1 MAARFNKHF
10 EVEIF
15 GSCVLKASVDRVSV
29 DTIDRYADRQSAD
42 ISTDTRAICRPRLG
56 RVSVD
61 MLSELIDRRPTLSVD
76 ISVDT
81 RPTPRPICCD
91 RLSVVYRSTVGGVS
105 VDCRCYRSI
114 VNCCFAEIAAVSL
127 PTGDAK
133 EESIAYVRVL
143 IERGCSSNCRH
154 FEYICYAT

>member
-1 MAARFNKHF
+1 M
-10 EVEIF
+10 
-15 GSCVLKASVDRVSV
+15 
-29 DTIDRYADRQSAD
+29 
-42 ISTDTRAICRPRLG
+42 
-56 RVSVD
+56 SVD
-61 MLSELIDRRPTLSVD
+61 MLSELIDRRPALSVD

-127 PTGDAK
+127 STGDAK